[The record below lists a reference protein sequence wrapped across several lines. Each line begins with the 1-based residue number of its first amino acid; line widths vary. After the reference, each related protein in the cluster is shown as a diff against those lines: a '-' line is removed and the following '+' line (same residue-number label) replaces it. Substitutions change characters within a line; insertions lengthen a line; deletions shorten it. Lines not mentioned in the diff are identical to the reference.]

1 MSYCVYC
8 HTNIKNG
15 KRYIG
20 ITSQKPEQR
29 WQKGRKYS
37 NNLHFKRAID
47 ECGWDGFLHEIL
59 YDNLSLA
66 QAEQKEIELIKKYKC
81 CDPEYGYNIER
92 GGNSS
97 YKYTDEVKEKISKS
111 LKGKPKSE
119 IHKKRISE
127 SKKGLSCSKETKK
140 KISEA
145 MSGAR
150 NPMYGKTRN
159 IGDYKTKCVEC
170 IETGVVY
177 ISQYDASRKTGVQQ
191 SDISKACNGKL
202 KTAGKLHWRFAEGV
216 Q

>member
-1 MSYCVYC
+1 M
-8 HTNIKNG
+8 
-15 KRYIG
+15 
-20 ITSQKPEQR
+20 
-29 WQKGRKYS
+29 
-37 NNLHFKRAID
+37 HFKRAID

-59 YDNLSLA
+59 YDNLSLT

>member
-47 ECGWDGFLHEIL
+47 ECGWDGFLHKIL
-59 YDNLSLA
+59 YDNLSLN

-81 CDPEYGYNIER
+81 CDPEHGY
-92 GGNSS
+92 
-97 YKYTDEVKEKISKS
+97 K
-111 LKGKPKSE
+111 
-119 IHKKRISE
+119 
-127 SKKGLSCSKETKK
+127 
-140 KISEA
+140 
-145 MSGAR
+145 
-150 NPMYGKTRN
+150 
-159 IGDYKTKCVEC
+159 
-170 IETGVVY
+170 
-177 ISQYDASRKTGVQQ
+177 
-191 SDISKACNGKL
+191 KACNGKL